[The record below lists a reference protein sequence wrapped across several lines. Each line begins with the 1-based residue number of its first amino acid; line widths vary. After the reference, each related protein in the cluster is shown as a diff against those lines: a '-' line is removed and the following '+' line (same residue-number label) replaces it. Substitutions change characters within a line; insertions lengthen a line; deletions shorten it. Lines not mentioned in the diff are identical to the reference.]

1 MRLRDLLDESVIKV
15 GLKSRDKE
23 QCFEEMI
30 DLLVKAGRI
39 TDRAGALAAVRQR
52 EAQGTTGIGLAVGI
66 PHGKHPSIPT
76 LTAALGISEK
86 GIEFESID
94 GEKVRLVFMLLA
106 RVDDPGP
113 HVRALAEIAR
123 LVQTPGFFR
132 RLMDAKTPKD
142 VLDVLDAEE

>member
-1 MRLRDLLDESVIKV
+1 MRLRDLLDDSVITV

-52 EAQGTTGIGLAVGI
+52 EAQGTTGIGMAVGI
-66 PHGKHPSIPT
+66 PHGKHASIPT

-132 RLMDAKTPKD
+132 KLMDAKTPKD

>member
-30 DLLVKAGRI
+30 DLLVEAGRI
-39 TDRAGALAAVRQR
+39 SDRAGALAAVRQR
-52 EAQGTTGIGLAVGI
+52 EAQGTTGIGVAVGI
-66 PHGKHPSIPT
+66 PHGKHASIPT

-132 RLMDAKTPKD
+132 KLMDAKTPKD

>member
-30 DLLVKAGRI
+30 DLLVEAGRI
-39 TDRAGALAAVRQR
+39 SDRAGALAAVRQR
-52 EAQGTTGIGLAVGI
+52 EAQGTTGIGVAVGI
-66 PHGKHPSIPT
+66 PHGKHASIPT

-132 RLMDAKTPKD
+132 KLMDAKTPKN

>member
-1 MRLRDLLDESVIKV
+1 MRLRDLLDDSVITV

-39 TDRAGALAAVRQR
+39 SDRAGALAAVRQR
-52 EAQGTTGIGLAVGI
+52 EAQGTTGIGMAVGI
-66 PHGKHPSIPT
+66 PHGKHTSIPT

>member
-1 MRLRDLLDESVIKV
+1 MRLRDLLDDSVIKV

-52 EAQGTTGIGLAVGI
+52 EAQGTTGIGMAVGI
-66 PHGKHPSIPT
+66 PHGKHASIPT

>member
-1 MRLRDLLDESVIKV
+1 MRLRDLLDDSVIKV

-52 EAQGTTGIGLAVGI
+52 EAQGTTGIGMAVGI
-66 PHGKHPSIPT
+66 PHGKHASIPT

-132 RLMDAKTPKD
+132 RLMDARTPKD

>member
-1 MRLRDLLDESVIKV
+1 MRLRDLLDESVIQV

-39 TDRAGALAAVRQR
+39 SDRAGALAAVRQR
-52 EAQGTTGIGLAVGI
+52 EAQGTTGIGMAVGI
-66 PHGKHPSIPT
+66 PHGKHASIPT

-132 RLMDAKTPKD
+132 RLLDAKTPKD